1 MTFAAC
7 ALAVARKDLLTEWR
21 SREVL
26 PALAQFVLL
35 ALVVTLFAF
44 DLDAASAA
52 RIAPGVLWLVVLFA
66 GLVAFGRAFAA
77 EKEQASLEALLLTPA
92 GPVAIFAGKALAAAA
107 VLLACEAVLVPGIGV
122 FLGVGLP
129 PLAVAAVLLSTVG
142 MAALGCLF
150 SALAVQTRARELLL
164 PVLALPIWIPF
175 VVYGA
180 AALTGRAPQA
190 LANLLA
196 LDILVVVVA
205 GLAARFVLD
214 D

>member
-1 MTFAAC
+1 MSFTAC
-7 ALAVARKDLLTEWR
+7 AVAVARKDLVTEWR

-44 DLDAASAA
+44 DLDSTSAG
-52 RIAPGVLWLVVLFA
+52 RIAPGVVWLVVLFA
-66 GLVAFGRAFAA
+66 GLVTFGRAFAA
-77 EKEQASLEALLLTPA
+77 EKEQASLEALLMTPA
-92 GPVAIFAGKALAAAA
+92 GPVAVFAGKALAAAA
-107 VLLACEAVLVPGIGV
+107 MLLACEAVLVPGVSV
-122 FLGVGLP
+122 FLGVMLP
-129 PLAVAAVLLSTVG
+129 PLAIAAIALSTLG

-164 PVLALPIWIPF
+164 PVLALPLWIPF

-180 AALTGRAPQA
+180 AALTGRGSQA

-214 D
+214 E